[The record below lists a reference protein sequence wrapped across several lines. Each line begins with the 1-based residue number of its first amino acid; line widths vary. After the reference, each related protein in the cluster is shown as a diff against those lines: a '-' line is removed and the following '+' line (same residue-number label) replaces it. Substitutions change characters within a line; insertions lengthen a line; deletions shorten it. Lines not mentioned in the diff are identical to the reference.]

1 MGFAEQIAARAAET
15 AKKQSY
21 NQNRS
26 HHDNKYIDPIATSP
40 RPAKINNI
48 CRDINDGILNNG
60 GSSTS
65 LFAEQL
71 KQQKE
76 IIRRREDHFVSHE
89 DPRSGNFGSTTTRKK
104 SDRAAFL
111 NNSIVVGD
119 QQHDATRNS
128 ILESSPTLFQQSS
141 TLVNSPLLSKTNNNV
156 DSPWVSS
163 QSTMKKVAA
172 AAAAAAAAA
181 KEDGMTRSVRLVHTP
196 HQQHH
201 TRYPTQRAKDDEIY
215 DSANQSLH
223 ASSCDFST
231 VKNEENE
238 DDRNDLEYA
247 SVGLS
252 FMDASTASTVGEN
265 LSPQEQSKP
274 EPQSKIHRQFIHSSQ
289 SSSKW
294 GQPTRDSVK
303 TNNVTGKLYSGNDD
317 EASKSENSTNS
328 VFGAWTQIEQ
338 LKRRVRDAEELARQ
352 ERLRAENVSFELKLI
367 KQGQHHHHHQG
378 NGSWSISTVGGDC
391 IEDITTAIQSAESV
405 KILDDPMKTMREG
418 RVASS
423 EVALQRKNHD
433 SESDDCLETKGGC
446 LKHSLELAAA
456 ATSPTTATSA
466 NPESKIPNCFNP
478 CTFSY
483 ATSTAITPTPTA
495 LLATSSHLEEIG
507 MILRLKNA
515 EIDVLRSQVRRLE
528 QRIHEGRDRNINEDL
543 MLTQSYHYDSNQLIF
558 GDALPLGVASECM
571 MAHSTSLSSRKNT
584 PQMDELYLLRH
595 EVRKLQYQLR
605 VKDRNSNGAGG
616 GGATTTSTGG
626 STLSSLE
633 GPDNNFCRNDVIDEV
648 VEGEEGGNSSSSPW
662 GLCCFRGRRRR
673 GYGRV

>member
-40 RPAKINNI
+40 RPAKINNR
-48 CRDINDGILNNG
+48 CRDSNDGIHNNG

-71 KQQKE
+71 KQRRE

-89 DPRSGNFGSTTTRKK
+89 DPRCGDFGSTTTRKK
-104 SDRAAFL
+104 SDREAFL
-111 NNSIVVGD
+111 NNSIVVGV

-128 ILESSPTLFQQSS
+128 IIESSPTLFQQSI

-163 QSTMKKVAA
+163 QSTMKKAA
-172 AAAAAAAAA
+172 AAAEE
-181 KEDGMTRSVRLVHTP
+181 KEDGTTRSVRLVHTP
-196 HQQHH
+196 HQQHQ
-201 TRYPTQRAKDDEIY
+201 TRFPTHHAKDDEIY
-215 DSANQSLH
+215 NSENQSLH

-252 FMDASTASTVGEN
+252 FVDASTASTVGEN
-265 LSPQEQSKP
+265 LSPQEQSQP
-274 EPQSKIHRQFIHSSQ
+274 EPQSKIYRQFIHSSQ
-289 SSSKW
+289 SSSKG

-303 TNNVTGKLYSGNDD
+303 TNNVTGKQYSGNDD
-317 EASKSENSTNS
+317 EASKNDNSTNS

-338 LKRRVRDAEELARQ
+338 LKRRVHDAEELALQ

-367 KQGQHHHHHQG
+367 KQGQHHHHHHQG
-378 NGSWSISTVGGDC
+378 GNWSISTVGGDC

-405 KILDDPMKTMREG
+405 KIVDDPMKTMREG
-418 RVASS
+418 RDASS

-446 LKHSLELAAA
+446 LEPSLELAAA

-478 CTFSY
+478 CTFSS

-528 QRIHEGRDRNINEDL
+528 QRIHEGRDSNIDEDL
-543 MLTQSYHYDSNQLIF
+543 MLTRSYHYDSNQLIF
-558 GDALPLGVASECM
+558 GDALPLGVASEYM

-584 PQMDELYLLRH
+584 TQMDELYLLRH
-595 EVRKLQYQLR
+595 EVRNLQYQLR
-605 VKDRNSNGAGG
+605 VKVRNLYGAGG

-633 GPDNNFCRNDVIDEV
+633 GPDNNFCRNDVIDEM
-648 VEGEEGGNSSSSPW
+648 VEEEEGGNSSASPW

>member
-21 NQNRS
+21 KQNRS
-26 HHDNKYIDPIATSP
+26 HHDNNIDPIATSP
-40 RPAKINNI
+40 RPEKINNR
-48 CRDINDGILNNG
+48 CRDSNDDVNG
-60 GSSTS
+60 GTSTS

-71 KQQKE
+71 KQRKA

-89 DPRSGNFGSTTTRKK
+89 DPRCSNFLSRTTRKK
-104 SDRAAFL
+104 SDQATFL
-111 NNSIVVGD
+111 NSSIVVGD
-119 QQHDATRNS
+119 QQHDATKRS
-128 ILESSPTLFQQSS
+128 IIESSPTLFQQS
-141 TLVNSPLLSKTNNNV
+141 TALKYSPLLSKINNNV

-163 QSTMKKVAA
+163 QSTMKKAA
-172 AAAAAAAAA
+172 AAEEE
-181 KEDGMTRSVRLVHTP
+181 EDGTTRSMRLVHTP

-201 TRYPTQRAKDDEIY
+201 TRYPTQHSKHDEIY
-215 DSANQSLH
+215 NSVNQSLH
-223 ASSCDFST
+223 TSSCDFST

-238 DDRNDLEYA
+238 DDKNDLEYA

-274 EPQSKIHRQFIHSSQ
+274 EPQSKIHRQFIHSSH

-303 TNNVTGKLYSGNDD
+303 TYNVTGKQNSGNDD
-317 EASKSENSTNS
+317 EASKNDNSTNS

-338 LKRRVRDAEELARQ
+338 LKRRVHDAEELALQ

-367 KQGQHHHHHQG
+367 KQGLHHHHHHQG

-391 IEDITTAIQSAESV
+391 IEDITTAIQSAESDN
-405 KILDDPMKTMREG
+405 ILDDPMKTMREG
-418 RVASS
+418 RDASS
-423 EVALQRKNHD
+423 ENIQYEVAQRK
-433 SESDDCLETKGGC
+433 DCLETKGGS
-446 LKHSLELAAA
+446 LEPSLELAAA
-456 ATSPTTATSA
+456 AASPTTATSA
-466 NPESKIPNCFNP
+466 NPKSKNPNCFNP
-478 CTFSY
+478 CTFSS
-483 ATSTAITPTPTA
+483 ATSTVITPTPTDR
-495 LLATSSHLEEIG
+495 LATSSHLEEIG

-528 QRIHEGRDRNINEDL
+528 QRIHEGRDSNINED
-543 MLTQSYHYDSNQLIF
+543 MMRSFHIDSNQLHY
-558 GDALPLGVASECM
+558 GDALPLGVTSDCM
-571 MAHSTSLSSRKNT
+571 MAHSTSFTGQKNT
-584 PQMDELYLLRH
+584 TQMDELCLLRD
-595 EVRKLQYQLR
+595 EVRNLQYQLR

-626 STLSSLE
+626 STLSSIE
-633 GPDNNFCRNDVIDEV
+633 GHDNNFCCNDVIDEV
-648 VEGEEGGNSSSSPW
+648 VREEEGGNSSFSPW